1 MNRSGLERVKLGLGI
16 CLLATTLLSSMA
28 MSEGR
33 FGGFLG
39 AGSGEGIANTVGE
52 DGGYQSA
59 NNVMSGPFDGA
70 NPKTHKLWIDD
81 TVYLMHP
88 AMKVIGGP
96 AKLGLLSAI
105 QRGEIV
111 EISVQFDETGATLPV
126 VTEIR
131 RLQ

>member
-1 MNRSGLERVKLGLGI
+1 MNRSGLERVKQGI
-16 CLLATTLLSSMA
+16 RIGLLATTLFSSMA

-33 FGGFLG
+33 FGGSLG
-39 AGSGEGIANTVGE
+39 AGSGGGANTEGE
-52 DGGYQSA
+52 DVGYQLE
-59 NNVMSGPFDGA
+59 NVMSGPFDGA
-70 NPKTHKLWIDD
+70 DSKTHKLWIDD
-81 TVYLMHP
+81 TVFLMHP

-96 AKLGLLSAI
+96 TKLGLLSAI

>member
-1 MNRSGLERVKLGLGI
+1 MNRSGIERVKQAIRIG
-16 CLLATTLLSSMA
+16 LLATTLLSPMA

-39 AGSGEGIANTVGE
+39 AGNGEGITNAEGE
-52 DGGYQSA
+52 DGGYQVA
-59 NNVMSGPFDGA
+59 NVMSGPFDGA
-70 NPKTHKLWIDD
+70 SPKTHKLWIDD
-81 TVYLMHP
+81 TVFLMHP
-88 AMKVIGGP
+88 TMKVIGGP
-96 AKLGLLSAI
+96 TKLGLLSAI

>member
-1 MNRSGLERVKLGLGI
+1 MNRSGLERVKQGI
-16 CLLATTLLSSMA
+16 RIGLLATTLFSSMA

-33 FGGFLG
+33 FGGSLG
-39 AGSGEGIANTVGE
+39 AGSGGGANTEGE
-52 DGGYQSA
+52 DVGYQVA

-70 NPKTHKLWIDD
+70 NLKTHKLWIDD
-81 TVYLMHP
+81 TVFLMHP
-88 AMKVIGGP
+88 TMKVIGGP

>member
-16 CLLATTLLSSMA
+16 CLLAMTLFSTVA

-33 FGGFLG
+33 FSGFLG
-39 AGSGEGIANTVGE
+39 AGSGEGANTEGE
-52 DGGYQSA
+52 DVGYQVA

-70 NPKTHKLWIDD
+70 DPKTHKLWIDD
-81 TVYLMHP
+81 TVFLMHP
-88 AMKVIGGP
+88 TMKVIGGP
-96 AKLGLLSAI
+96 TKLGLLSAI

>member
-1 MNRSGLERVKLGLGI
+1 MNRSGLERVKQGI
-16 CLLATTLLSSMA
+16 RIGLLATTLLSSMA

-33 FGGFLG
+33 FSGFLG
-39 AGSGEGIANTVGE
+39 SGSGGGANTEGE
-52 DGGYQSA
+52 DVGYQVE
-59 NNVMSGPFDGA
+59 NNAMIGPFDGA
-70 NPKTHKLWIDD
+70 DPKTHKLWIDD
-81 TVYLMHP
+81 TLYLMHP
-88 AMKVIGGP
+88 TMKVIGGP

>member
-1 MNRSGLERVKLGLGI
+1 MNRSGLTRLKQGI
-16 CLLATTLLSSMA
+16 RIGLLATTQLSPMA

-33 FGGFLG
+33 FSGFLG
-39 AGSGEGIANTVGE
+39 AGSGEGTANTEGE
-52 DGGYQSA
+52 DVGYESA
-59 NNVMSGPFDGA
+59 NVMSGPFDGA

-81 TVYLMHP
+81 TVFLMHP
-88 AMKVIGGP
+88 TMKVIGGP
-96 AKLGLLSAI
+96 TKLGLLSAI